1 MATMTPYQS
10 LLVDFT
16 PRPIRNRRTYNAT
29 LRQLDRLMNK
39 PRLTRPEQDM
49 LDLLAVLIEQ
59 YESAEY
65 PTPSVPPDRMLA
77 HLIEAKGV
85 RAADVA
91 KATGIHRST
100 LSAVLAGRR
109 SLSKGN
115 VVKLAEYFGV
125 SPAVF
130 LDDGQ

>member
-1 MATMTPYQS
+1 MATMTPYQA

-16 PRPIRNRRTYNAT
+16 PRPIRSERSYKAT
-29 LRQLDRLMNK
+29 LRQVDRLMK
-39 PRLTRPEQDM
+39 KARPTRAEREM
-49 LDLLAVLIEQ
+49 LALLAMLVEQ

-109 SLSKGN
+109 SLSKGH